1 MTYKLTGSPILKG
14 GKNVTIVT
22 IEKEETGRYS
32 YERVELPGN
41 RTQDNEEVL
50 IQAVLDFIRTEL
62 NPTSAI
68 VTTQAK
74 LEQTLTKLEQAEQK
88 VAQTQANLEQT
99 QEKLSQAEAKQT
111 ATDQAVK
118 HNQEETDR
126 YGKIIHAV
134 VLNAVA
140 GKTIAYGTN
149 YKELVELIPL
159 AEVGKRYLAH
169 DLITIEDPA
178 HVEVDGE
185 GKRILIQLNKEFTY
199 NGEPVSDFARN
210 GRLELDGTGAAWKYE
225 PQETTV
231 APATTVSTTATVT
244 PAVSEPSATTVTS
257 NQ

>member
-1 MTYKLTGSPILKG
+1 MEFVLVNKFFRVGKTEVSIQCDKPLTFFTRELEGDRLGDTDETLIEAVKEIL
-14 GKNVTIVT
+14 
-22 IEKEETGRYS
+22 
-32 YERVELPGN
+32 
-41 RTQDNEEVL
+41 
-50 IQAVLDFIRTEL
+50 RTEL
-62 NPTSAI
+62 DPTSAI
-68 VTTQAK
+68 VQAQAK
-74 LEQTLTKLEQAEQK
+74 LQETQAKLEQAEQK
-88 VAQTQANLEQT
+88 LAQTEV
-99 QEKLSQAEAKQT
+99 KQT

-140 GKTIAYGTN
+140 GKTIAYGTI

-185 GKRILIQLNKEFTY
+185 GKRILVQLNKEFTY

-210 GRLELDGTGAAWKYE
+210 GRLEMGGTGAAWKYE
-225 PQETTV
+225 PKEQNAPTTV
-231 APATTVSTTATVT
+231 APAAAVSTTAAVT
-244 PAVSEPSATTVTS
+244 PTATEPSATTVAP

>member
-1 MTYKLTGSPILKG
+1 MNYEVAIKPYLKG
-14 GKNVTIVT
+14 AENVTVVAIKM
-22 IEKEETGRYS
+22 ENNGRYS
-32 YERVELPGN
+32 YEQVELHGDH
-41 RTQDNEEVL
+41 TQDNEATL
-50 IQAVLDFIRTEL
+50 IQAVLDHIRTEL
-62 NPTSAI
+62 DPTSAI
-68 VTTQAK
+68 VQAQAKLQETQAK
-74 LEQTLTKLEQAEQK
+74 LQEAEQK
-88 VAQTQANLEQT
+88 L
-99 QEKLSQAEAKQT
+99 AETEVKQT

-159 AEVGKRYLAH
+159 AEVGKHYMAH
-169 DLITIEDPA
+169 DLITLEDPA

-185 GKRILIQLNKEFTY
+185 GKRILIQLNREFTY

-210 GRLELDGTGAAWKYE
+210 GRLEMDGTGAAWKYE

-231 APATTVSTTATVT
+231 APAAAVSTTATVT
-244 PAVSEPSATTVTS
+244 PTVTEPSATTVTP

>member
-1 MTYKLTGSPILKG
+1 MTYKLTGRPILKG
-14 GKNVTIVT
+14 EKNVTIVT
-22 IEKEETGRYS
+22 IEKEEPGRYS

-74 LEQTLTKLEQAEQK
+74 LEQTLTKLEQTEQK

-99 QEKLSQAEAKQT
+99 KEKLTQAEAKQT

-185 GKRILIQLNKEFTY
+185 GKRILVQLNKEFTY

-210 GRLELDGTGAAWKYE
+210 GRLEMDGTGAAWKYE
-225 PQETTV
+225 PKG
-231 APATTVSTTATVT
+231 
-244 PAVSEPSATTVTS
+244 
-257 NQ
+257 

>member
-14 GKNVTIVT
+14 EKNVTIVT
-22 IEKEETGRYS
+22 IEKEEPGRYS

-41 RTQDNEEVL
+41 RTNDNEEVL

-62 NPTSAI
+62 DPTNAI
-68 VTTQAK
+68 VQAQAK
-74 LEQTLTKLEQAEQK
+74 LEQNLAKLEQTEQK
-88 VAQTQANLEQT
+88 LAQT
-99 QEKLSQAEAKQT
+99 EAKQT
-111 ATDQAVK
+111 ATDQEVK
-118 HNQEETDR
+118 HNKAETDR

-159 AEVGKRYLAH
+159 AEIGKHYLAH

-185 GKRILIQLNKEFTY
+185 GKRILVQLNKEFTY

-210 GRLELDGTGAAWKYE
+210 GRLEMDGTGAAWKYE
-225 PQETTV
+225 PKE
-231 APATTVSTTATVT
+231 
-244 PAVSEPSATTVTS
+244 
-257 NQ
+257 

>member
-1 MTYKLTGSPILKG
+1 MTYKLTGSPTLKG
-14 GKNVTIVT
+14 EKNVTIVT

-74 LEQTLTKLEQAEQK
+74 LEQTLTKLEQTEQK

-99 QEKLSQAEAKQT
+99 KEKLTQAEAKQT

-159 AEVGKRYLAH
+159 AEVGKHYMAH

-185 GKRILIQLNKEFTY
+185 GKRILVQLNKEFTY

-210 GRLELDGTGAAWKYE
+210 GRLEMDGTGAAWKYE
-225 PQETTV
+225 PKG
-231 APATTVSTTATVT
+231 
-244 PAVSEPSATTVTS
+244 
-257 NQ
+257 

>member
-1 MTYKLTGSPILKG
+1 MTYEVAIKPYLKG
-14 GKNVTIVT
+14 AENATVVAIKMENN
-22 IEKEETGRYS
+22 GRYS
-32 YERVELPGN
+32 YEQVELHGDH
-41 RTQDNEEVL
+41 TQDNEATL
-50 IQAVLDFIRTEL
+50 IQAVLDHIRTEL
-62 NPTSAI
+62 DPTNAI
-68 VTTQAK
+68 VQAQAK
-74 LEQTLTKLEQAEQK
+74 LQEAEQK
-88 VAQTQANLEQT
+88 LAQT
-99 QEKLSQAEAKQT
+99 EAKQT

-159 AEVGKRYLAH
+159 AEVGKHYMAH
-169 DLITIEDPA
+169 DLITLEDPA

-185 GKRILIQLNKEFTY
+185 GKRILIQLNREFTY

-210 GRLELDGTGAAWKYE
+210 GRLEMDGTGAAWKYE

-244 PAVSEPSATTVTS
+244 PTVTEPSATTVAP

>member
-1 MTYKLTGSPILKG
+1 MNYEVAIKPYLKG
-14 GKNVTIVT
+14 AENVTVVAIKM
-22 IEKEETGRYS
+22 ENNGRYS
-32 YERVELPGN
+32 YEQVELHGDH
-41 RTQDNEEVL
+41 TQDNEATL
-50 IQAVLDFIRTEL
+50 IQAVLDHIRTEL
-62 NPTSAI
+62 DPTNAI
-68 VTTQAK
+68 VQAQAK
-74 LEQTLTKLEQAEQK
+74 LQEAEQK
-88 VAQTQANLEQT
+88 LAET
-99 QEKLSQAEAKQT
+99 EAKQT

-159 AEVGKRYLAH
+159 AEVGKHYMAH

-185 GKRILIQLNKEFTY
+185 GKRILVQLNKEFTY

-210 GRLELDGTGAAWKYE
+210 GRLEMDGTGAAWKYE

-244 PAVSEPSATTVTS
+244 PTATEPSATTVAP

>member
-14 GKNVTIVT
+14 EKNVTIVT
-22 IEKEETGRYS
+22 IEKEEPGRYS

-41 RTQDNEEVL
+41 RTNDNEEAL
-50 IQAVLDFIRTEL
+50 IQAVLDHIRTEL
-62 NPTSAI
+62 DPTSAI
-68 VTTQAK
+68 VQAQAK
-74 LEQTLTKLEQAEQK
+74 LQEAEQK
-88 VAQTQANLEQT
+88 LAQT
-99 QEKLSQAEAKQT
+99 EAKQT

-140 GKTIAYGTN
+140 GKTIAYGTI

-185 GKRILIQLNKEFTY
+185 GKRILVQLNKEFTY

-210 GRLELDGTGAAWKYE
+210 GRLEMDGTGAAWKYE
-225 PQETTV
+225 PKG
-231 APATTVSTTATVT
+231 
-244 PAVSEPSATTVTS
+244 
-257 NQ
+257 

>member
-1 MTYKLTGSPILKG
+1 MNYEVAIKPYLKG
-14 GKNVTIVT
+14 TENVTVVAIKM
-22 IEKEETGRYS
+22 ENNGRYS
-32 YERVELPGN
+32 YEQCELPGDH
-41 RTQDNEEVL
+41 TQDNEATLV
-50 IQAVLDFIRTEL
+50 QAVLDHIRTEL
-62 NPTSAI
+62 DPTNAI
-68 VTTQAK
+68 VQVQAK
-74 LEQTLTKLEQAEQK
+74 LQESEQELAETK
-88 VAQTQANLEQT
+88 
-99 QEKLSQAEAKQT
+99 AKQT

-159 AEVGKRYLAH
+159 AEVGKRYMAH

-185 GKRILIQLNKEFTY
+185 GKRILIQLNKEFIY

-210 GRLELDGTGAAWKYE
+210 GRLEMDGTGAAWKYE
-225 PQETTV
+225 PKE
-231 APATTVSTTATVT
+231 
-244 PAVSEPSATTVTS
+244 
-257 NQ
+257 

>member
-1 MTYKLTGSPILKG
+1 MEFLVENKLFRVDKTV
-14 GKNVTIVT
+14 VTIRKEQPFT
-22 IEKEETGRYS
+22 YYTRELDGDHQGDSDEKI
-32 YERVELPGN
+32 
-41 RTQDNEEVL
+41 
-50 IQAVLDFIRTEL
+50 IQAVLEQVRAEL
-62 NPTSAI
+62 DPTSAI
-68 VTTQAK
+68 VQVQAK
-74 LEQTLTKLEQAEQK
+74 LEEATHKIAGT
-88 VAQTQANLEQT
+88 
-99 QEKLSQAEAKQT
+99 EAKQT
-111 ATDQAVK
+111 ATDEAVK

-185 GKRILIQLNKEFTY
+185 GKRILVQLNKEFTY

-210 GRLELDGTGAAWKYE
+210 GRLEMDGTGAAWKYE

-231 APATTVSTTATVT
+231 APAAAVSTTAAVT
-244 PAVSEPSATTVTS
+244 PTAAEPSATTVAP
-257 NQ
+257 N